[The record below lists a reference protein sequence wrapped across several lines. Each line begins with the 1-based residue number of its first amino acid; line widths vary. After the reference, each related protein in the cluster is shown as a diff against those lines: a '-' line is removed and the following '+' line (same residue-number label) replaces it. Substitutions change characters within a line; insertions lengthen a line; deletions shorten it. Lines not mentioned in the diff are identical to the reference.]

1 MGDPTTPPTRM
12 TRMAVASLR
21 PQTRRGRAPAGG
33 RRPRQ
38 RRRRRVALVVLSVAA
53 VAGAGLVLFDPV
65 EDALKEITL
74 PLRHD
79 DIIRQQA
86 RDKNLDAALIA
97 AVIYRESKFRNQTS
111 KAGAKGLMQILPETA
126 DFVAH
131 KTGGTEF
138 EQGDLSDPQINISYG
153 CWYLRY
159 LLDLYGGNRLAAVA
173 AYNAGHR
180 RVDRWGAEALRMEDI
195 RFPETRQYAEDV
207 LEKRDEYAERYTKEL
222 GLPG

>member
-1 MGDPTTPPTRM
+1 MRSGTTANPLK
-12 TRMAVASLR
+12 AAS
-21 PQTRRGRAPAGG
+21 RRGRAPAGR
-33 RRPRQ
+33 RRP

-159 LLDLYGGNRLAAVA
+159 LLDLYGENTLAAVA

>member
-1 MGDPTTPPTRM
+1 MRVGAPTEELEVPP
-12 TRMAVASLR
+12 
-21 PQTRRGRAPAGG
+21 RREKPAARR
-33 RRPRQ
+33 RRP
-38 RRRRRVALVVLSVAA
+38 RRRRRRLALVAVSLAV
-53 VAGAGLVLFDPV
+53 VAGAGLALFDPL

-86 RDKNLDAALIA
+86 RDKQLDPALIA
-97 AVIYRESKFRNQTS
+97 AVIYRESRFRDQTS

-131 KTGGTEF
+131 KSGGTEF
-138 EQGDLSDPQINISYG
+138 VQGDLADPQINISYG

-159 LLDLYGGNRLAAVA
+159 LLDLYDGNTLAAVA

-180 RVDRWGAEALRMEDI
+180 RVDRWGGKSLRMADI
-195 RFPETRQYAEDV
+195 RFPETRQYAEEV
-207 LEKRDEYAERYTKEL
+207 LDKRKEYAERYTEEL
-222 GLPG
+222 GL

>member
-1 MGDPTTPPTRM
+1 MRSGTTANPLK
-12 TRMAVASLR
+12 AASR
-21 PQTRRGRAPAGG
+21 QGRAPARG
-33 RRPRQ
+33 RSP

-97 AVIYRESKFRNQTS
+97 AVIYRESRFRNQTS

-159 LLDLYGGNRLAAVA
+159 LLDLYGGNTLAAVA

-180 RVDRWGAEALRMEDI
+180 RVDRWGAEALRIEDI